1 MFHVCIQDFVSGS
14 TFKSLKSPLHPDSKK
29 EVEQIEKSI
38 TLLGFIRDW
47 RIEGKLLPQYWR
59 SKQRLKKKTNTFGTV
74 TKGITYVH
82 MVISIEETEKGEEI
96 FEKMTDFTPFLMAEI
111 KPQIQEIQ
119 RSPV

>member
-1 MFHVCIQDFVSGS
+1 
-14 TFKSLKSPLHPDSKK
+14 
-29 EVEQIEKSI
+29 
-38 TLLGFIRDW
+38 
-47 RIEGKLLPQYWR
+47 
-59 SKQRLKKKTNTFGTV
+59 
-74 TKGITYVH
+74 